1 MDIPYTVHARPD
13 TGLYNAKVGI
23 WLFLA
28 SEVMLFGGLF
38 SSYIFLRLGADYP
51 WPIHELSWGLGFVN
65 TVVLIASSVTVVWAW
80 AAAKMRQF
88 ARCQLLLAI
97 TVLCAAVFMVN
108 KTLEYKAKFDH
119 YSVTLTDGSIL
130 SGHLEHGYH
139 ITFEASELKFNI
151 SGMHRAVDA
160 DPEDYVFP
168 HVESESEGKL
178 DGVFKVLPYP
188 VLKSGKIPASPDL
201 SSLKNKWEPT
211 LFAEIRKLSVQA
223 ANQAFEEIK
232 KEGIEIAEKA
242 LKAAQEKSGEDRDQA
257 VLAAEAEL
265 TKARR
270 FNQVPDT
277 VITFTPT
284 APIKFV
290 FGKTDVFTYTADSA
304 VFRDGTSVTGKLIDD
319 KITLTADALDLR
331 SVPAANRENSIAF
344 DARYLGE
351 EWKKHYIQNRD
362 KEIHEFNEKYS
373 DGKGGTTRD
382 PAKSATFQ
390 KHAFGLHIEHQH
402 PPAADAK
409 PGEHGGAETDAH
421 GTDAGH
427 GAKVVIET
435 KDVTFFSNYTPKL
448 NTYYA
453 IYFTLTGL
461 HGLHVIAGALVLLY
475 FLVFNGKMMRE
486 DTEHFANRV
495 EVGGLFWH
503 FVDLVWIFLFP
514 LLYLL

>member
-1 MDIPYTVHARPD
+1 
-13 TGLYNAKVGI
+13 
-23 WLFLA
+23 
-28 SEVMLFGGLF
+28 
-38 SSYIFLRLGADYP
+38 
-51 WPIHELSWGLGFVN
+51 
-65 TVVLIASSVTVVWAW
+65 
-80 AAAKMRQF
+80 
-88 ARCQLLLAI
+88 
-97 TVLCAAVFMVN
+97 
-108 KTLEYKAKFDH
+108 
-119 YSVTLTDGSIL
+119 
-130 SGHLEHGYH
+130 LEHGYH
-139 ITFEASELKFNI
+139 ITFGEVKELNLNIASQKT
-151 SGMHRAVDA
+151 AVTA
-160 DPEDYVFP
+160 DPLDYVLPF
-168 HVESESEGKL
+168 VEGTVPAFKTAEGKDITL
-178 DGVFKVLPYP
+178 DAAG
-188 VLKSGKIPASPDL
+188 
-201 SSLKNKWEPT
+201 
-211 LFAEIRKLSVQA
+211 FAELHAEAIAKA
-223 ANQAFEEIK
+223 K
-232 KEGIEIAEKA
+232 AEKRDSITVK
-242 LKAAQEKSGEDRDQA
+242 LTAA
-257 VLAAEAEL
+257 
-265 TKARR
+265 
-270 FNQVPDT
+270 
-277 VITFTPT
+277 

-331 SVPAANRENSIAF
+331 SVPAANRENSLAF

-351 EWKKHYIQNRD
+351 EWKKYYIQNRD
-362 KEIHEFNEKYS
+362 KEIHAFNEKYS

-390 KHAFGLHIEHQH
+390 KHAFGLHIEGKH
-402 PPAADAK
+402 PPTADAK

-421 GTDAGH
+421 GADAGHGDGH

>member
-51 WPIHELSWGLGFVN
+51 WPIHELRVDLGCIN

-97 TVLCAAVFMVN
+97 TVICAATFMVN
-108 KTLEYKAKFDH
+108 KFFEYKAKFEH

-130 SGHLEHGYH
+130 SGHLENGYQ
-139 ITFEASELKFNI
+139 IEFGEVKELSLTVPVKNSAVSADPSGYVLPFIQGETPSFTTSDGKTINLATDFDSLASE
-151 SGMHRAVDA
+151 AVAKAKA
-160 DPEDYVFP
+160 DNKSAAVI
-168 HVESESEGKL
+168 KL
-178 DGVFKVLPYP
+178 T
-188 VLKSGKIPASPDL
+188 PA
-201 SSLKNKWEPT
+201 K
-211 LFAEIRKLSVQA
+211 
-223 ANQAFEEIK
+223 
-232 KEGIEIAEKA
+232 
-242 LKAAQEKSGEDRDQA
+242 
-257 VLAAEAEL
+257 
-265 TKARR
+265 
-270 FNQVPDT
+270 
-277 VITFTPT
+277 
-284 APIKFV
+284 PIKFS
-290 FGKTDVFTYTADSA
+290 FGKSDAFGYDATTLT
-304 VFRDGTSVTGKLIDD
+304 FRDGTIATGQLINDKL
-319 KITLTADALDLR
+319 TLIADALDLR
-331 SVPAANRENSIAF
+331 SLPPSMRENSLAF
-344 DARYLGE
+344 DSRYLGE
-351 EWKKHYIQNRD
+351 EWKKHFIANRERVN
-362 KEIHEFNEKYS
+362 KEFDEEYGS
-373 DGKGGTTRD
+373 SRD
-382 PAKSATFQ
+382 REKSATFK
-390 KHAFGLHIEHQH
+390 KHAYGLHIEGQH
-402 PPAADAK
+402 PPAK

-421 GTDAGH
+421 AADHGSGHGH
-427 GAKVVIET
+427 GAKVVVES
-435 KDVTFFSNYTPKL
+435 KDITFFSNYTPKL

-461 HGLHVIAGALVLLY
+461 HGLHVVGGALVLLY
-475 FLVFNGKMMRE
+475 FLLFNGRMMRE

>member
-51 WPIHELSWGLGFVN
+51 WPIHELRWDLGFIN

-88 ARCQLLLAI
+88 GRCQLLLAI
-97 TVLCAAVFMVN
+97 TVACAGVFMVN
-108 KTLEYKAKFDH
+108 KFLEYKAKFEH

-139 ITFEASELKFNI
+139 ITFGEVKELNLNIASQKT
-151 SGMHRAVDA
+151 AVTA
-160 DPEDYVFP
+160 DPLDYVLPF
-168 HVESESEGKL
+168 VEGTVPAFKTAEGKDIIL
-178 DGVFKVLPYP
+178 DAAG
-188 VLKSGKIPASPDL
+188 
-201 SSLKNKWEPT
+201 
-211 LFAEIRKLSVQA
+211 FAELHAEAIAKA
-223 ANQAFEEIK
+223 K
-232 KEGIEIAEKA
+232 AEKRDSITVK
-242 LKAAQEKSGEDRDQA
+242 LTAA
-257 VLAAEAEL
+257 
-265 TKARR
+265 
-270 FNQVPDT
+270 
-277 VITFTPT
+277 

-290 FGKTDVFTYTADSA
+290 FGKTDVFTYTTDSA

-331 SVPAANRENSIAF
+331 SVPAANRENSLAF

-362 KEIHEFNEKYS
+362 KEIHSFNEKYS

-390 KHAFGLHIEHQH
+390 KHAFGLHIEGKH
-402 PPAADAK
+402 PPTADAK

-421 GTDAGH
+421 GADAGHGDGH